1 MTREIKFRAKNT
13 KNEWVCGHYA
23 ELATQGDYLTPSIID
38 IGFVNVVNPET
49 LCQYT
54 GLTDKNG
61 VEIYDGD
68 IVGVYRYHD
77 EQYDED
83 ESEENYLIS
92 KHKIEYMDKWNY
104 PAFDMNPIFCDELN
118 SISEVSTSSY
128 YYMVVLGNIYENPEL
143 I

>member
-1 MTREIKFRAKNT
+1 MAREIKFRAKNT

-38 IGFVNVVNPET
+38 NGFVNVVNPET

-61 VEIYDGD
+61 KEIYEGDVIDDSYISPLSGEKIEKKYVIEFEDGCFWAKM
-68 IVGVYRYHD
+68 IPSHPHG
-77 EQYDED
+77 
-83 ESEENYLIS
+83 STYLDF
-92 KHKIEYMDKWNY
+92 KHKK
-104 PAFDMNPIFCDELN
+104 
-118 SISEVSTSSY
+118 S
-128 YYMVVLGNIYENPEL
+128 VVIGNIHENPEL